1 MPHMHCVSCGLLFEK
16 HLLNYVKQ
24 GKVITYSTSYSAFL
38 LIFVVMHEKG
48 TKGRLSSP
56 LPSWDMCISMGKLP
70 KSEDFQRS
78 TDLSP
83 SPDSKTPICSL
94 WRTVAPAV
102 QKQLW
107 RGFRVMLLEEI
118 LTIDWI
124 SKAKS
129 LRSCPAK
136 WLLHFF
142 PSPSPSL
149 SFSPAGLLY
158 LV

>member
-16 HLLNYVKQ
+16 HFLNYVKQ
-24 GKVITYSTSYSAFL
+24 GKEITFSASYCAFL
-38 LIFVVMHEKG
+38 LIFVVMQENK
-48 TKGRLSSP
+48 RVLSSP
-56 LPSWDMCISMGKLP
+56 LPSWDVYISMGKLP
-70 KSEDFQRS
+70 KSEVFQRS

-83 SPDSKTPICSL
+83 SLGNKTPLCSL
-94 WRTVAPAV
+94 WWTVAPAV
-102 QKQLW
+102 LKQLW
-107 RGFRVMLLEEI
+107 RGFRVMPLEEI

-136 WLLHFF
+136 WLLPFF

-149 SFSPAGLLY
+149 SFSPAGLLC